1 MMFLRISQLSFELKN
16 GSRKAYHGLQVIKSM
31 SERFTAE
38 MAVGFQASRHG
49 VSVEQVGIAPLVVGS
64 WDLETIKSLAKT
76 VGAEPSPSWWWGP
89 RFPLYNGQVGGR
101 RVSFVSLPLG
111 APATILVMEELI
123 ACGVRAFLGLGL
135 AGSIQPEAPVGT
147 CFIPTSCIRDE
158 GTSPHYL
165 ASDDGLRPAQRLVR
179 ALEKARVKKGVV
191 AYTGPIW
198 TTDAPYREMVTT
210 IESYRLRDVLGVDM
224 ETSAMYALGTYRN
237 VEVCNFLVVS
247 DELWRDWRPA
257 FGLPE
262 LREALKRAEEVILET
277 ITTLR
282 K

>member
-1 MMFLRISQLSFELKN
+1 
-16 GSRKAYHGLQVIKSM
+16 M
-31 SERFTAE
+31 SERFTARA
-38 MAVGFQASRHG
+38 AVEFWASQHG
-49 VSVEQVGIAPLVVGS
+49 VSIDRLGLSPIVVGS
-64 WDLETIKSLAKT
+64 WDLRTVKSLAKI
-76 VGAEPSPSWWWGP
+76 VKAKPSPSWWWGP
-89 RFPLYNGQVGGR
+89 RYPLYNGQVGGKDLSI
-101 RVSFVSLPLG
+101 VNLPLG
-111 APATILVMEELI
+111 APATTLVMEELI
-123 ACGVRAFLGLGL
+123 ACGVRVFIGLGY

-165 ASDDGLRPAQRLVR
+165 TSEDGLRPAQRLVR
-179 ALEKARVKKGVV
+179 ALERTRVKKGVV

-210 IESYRLRDVLGVDM
+210 IENYRLRDVLGVDM

-237 VEVCNFLVVS
+237 VEVCNLLVVS

-257 FGLPE
+257 FGSPE
-262 LREALKRAEEVILET
+262 LKKAMKRAEEVVVET
-277 ITTLR
+277 IATLR

>member
-1 MMFLRISQLSFELKN
+1 
-16 GSRKAYHGLQVIKSM
+16 M

-38 MAVGFQASRHG
+38 MAVTFQASQHG

-64 WDLETIKSLAKT
+64 WDLETVKSLAKT
-76 VGAEPSPSWWWGP
+76 VSAEPSPSWWWGP

-101 RVSFVSLPLG
+101 KVSFVSLPLG

-123 ACGVRAFLGLGL
+123 ACGVRAFLGLGF

-210 IESYRLRDVLGVDM
+210 IENYRMRDVLGVDM

-257 FGLPE
+257 FGRPE
-262 LREALKRAEEVILET
+262 LREALKRAEEVILEA